1 MMCRSALVLTLVAG
15 VVPASAV
22 IAQDRVTH
30 LQSVERSVVV
40 HRSVDVER
48 RSAAGT
54 GTAAQSRQRRS
65 DEREAQ
71 TERMTRTVNIG
82 ANGEIEIS
90 NIAGDIIVTRGGGT
104 AATIE
109 VVKTARGASADEAR
123 EMLALVQ
130 VDIVERGTRAEA
142 RTRYPG
148 GDEQRRNNRRNVN
161 VSVAYNVAAPEGTR
175 IFVKSISG
183 DVSVRDILGG
193 VTLETVSGNV
203 RIANA
208 GRMANGRSISGDIEV
223 FDTKIDGAF
232 EAGTVSGSVRLRR
245 MSARSLTVNSVSGSV
260 EMEDVTAE
268 RVGAQ
273 AISGDIMFA
282 GDLQP
287 NGRYELTSHSG
298 TIRLAVP
305 ASTGFQVEASSFS
318 GSITTDFPVTMVGGQ
333 NGRRNRAL
341 RGTAGKGGATLDLTT
356 FSGTILITKR

>member
-1 MMCRSALVLTLVAG
+1 MMCRWAIVLTLVAG
-15 VVPASAV
+15 VVPAPAV

-30 LQSVERSVVV
+30 LRSVDRSVDV

-54 GTAAQSRQRRS
+54 GTAEQSRQRRN
-65 DEREAQ
+65 DDREAQ
-71 TERMTRTVNIG
+71 TERVTRNVNIG

-90 NIAGDIIVTRGGGT
+90 NVAGDIVVTRGGGN

-109 VVKTARGASADEAR
+109 VVKTARGTSVEDAR

-148 GDEQRRNNRRNVN
+148 GDDRGRNNRRNVN

-193 VTLETVSGNV
+193 LTLETVSGNV
-203 RIANA
+203 HIANA

-223 FDTKIDGAF
+223 VDTKIEGAL
-232 EAGTVSGSVRLRR
+232 EAGTISGTVRLRR
-245 MSARSLTVNSVSGSV
+245 LTARSVAVNSVSGSV
-260 EMEDVTAE
+260 EIEDVTSE

-273 AISGDIMFA
+273 VISGNIMFT

-287 NGRYELTSHSG
+287 NTRYELTSHSG
-298 TIRLAVP
+298 NIRLAIP
-305 ASTGFQVEASSFS
+305 ASTGFQVEATSFS
-318 GSITTDFPVTMVGGQ
+318 GSITTDIPVTTGGEQ
-333 NGRRNRAL
+333 NGRRNRTL